1 MDKKPEKITIK
12 IKKEDLGDLDEITI
26 EVQQKESAVDRVL
39 NKSIEGAQSLHHK
52 AKVKGWYRRIKLI
65 SILLLLFYIALIAAL
80 FMGLFDKPA
89 ETLQESAYQQSN
101 Y

>member
-1 MDKKPEKITIK
+1 MNKKPEKITIK
-12 IKKEDLGDLDEITI
+12 IKKEDLGDLDE
-26 EVQQKESAVDRVL
+26 VL
-39 NKSIEGAQSLHHK
+39 NQSIEGAQSLHHK